1 MYKVI
6 GNFNVRSTG
15 KFYSVGQEVSDKELT
30 ADEIKGAL
38 GLGVIIKL
46 KVEPAPK
53 RKAKK

>member
-6 GNFNVRSTG
+6 GNFNVRRTG
-15 KFYSVGQEVSDKELT
+15 EFYSVGQEVSDKELT